1 MLCVRQQ
8 DLFLIEEDDTH
19 IALIE
24 DISKPKSPPPIT
36 AIAAMKYGLLYFLTM
51 VTRVYDT

>member
-1 MLCVRQQ
+1 MLCACQQ
-8 DLFLIEEDDTH
+8 AIYWIEEDDTH